1 MKKRVAAFIVSLVIS
16 TSAMASDLQLQAIG
30 ASTASNLYL
39 SYLSIGVIAD
49 SFTKNVYSKDQ
60 TTSFVSSVVAQAGVQ
75 KDYLQKMIDGGDI
88 PEGEMEFVRKL
99 MKCFQ
104 LIMDEGNS
112 LMEYVRTGNN
122 DSLTKYDA
130 KRKEAWTLISEI
142 MGFGNK

>member
-1 MKKRVAAFIVSLVIS
+1 MKKRVAVFILSLFIA

-49 SFTKNVYSKDQ
+49 SFTKGVYSKDQ
-60 TTSFVSSVVAQAGVQ
+60 TVSFVSSVVAQSGVQ
-75 KDYLQKMIDGGDI
+75 REYLQKMIDAGEI

-104 LIMDEGNS
+104 LIMEEGNN
-112 LMEYVRTGNN
+112 LMDYVKTGNN
-122 DSLTKYDA
+122 ASLTKYDN
-130 KRKEAWTLISEI
+130 KRKEAWALISEI
-142 MGFGNK
+142 MGFENK